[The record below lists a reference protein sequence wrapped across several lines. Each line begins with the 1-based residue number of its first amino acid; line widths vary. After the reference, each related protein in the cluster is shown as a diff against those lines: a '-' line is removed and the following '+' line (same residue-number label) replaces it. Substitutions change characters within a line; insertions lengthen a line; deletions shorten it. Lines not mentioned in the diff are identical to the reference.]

1 MGDTTCEQ
9 LLKDIEILRSQL
21 HTIVNTR
28 ESKNNEQLFDVEVLQ
43 ISKQLDKLI
52 IEYMSLK

>member
-1 MGDTTCEQ
+1 MGDTTCEK

-28 ESKNNEQLFDVEVLQ
+28 ESKNIEQLFDVEVLQ